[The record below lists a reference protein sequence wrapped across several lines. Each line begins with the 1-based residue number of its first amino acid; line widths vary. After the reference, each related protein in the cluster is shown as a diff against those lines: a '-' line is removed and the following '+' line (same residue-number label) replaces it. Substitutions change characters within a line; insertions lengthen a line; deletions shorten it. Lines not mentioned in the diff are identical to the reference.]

1 MLTTRYVEVLQRF
14 GVAHVFNYWE
24 RMPSLGEQLQRVRVD
39 SAPFG
44 VVRLLIPPGERY
56 ADRKKSL
63 APFDKLT
70 DRRPEMRRETI
81 DIARAFVE
89 LDCPLFVIVNNK
101 AEGSSPLTVR
111 ELAREMIDQLKR

>member
-1 MLTTRYVEVLQRF
+1 M
-14 GVAHVFNYWE
+14 
-24 RMPSLGEQLQRVRVD
+24 
-39 SAPFG
+39 
-44 VVRLLIPPGERY
+44 RLLIPPGERY